1 MSFDLAAFVR
11 PGDAILWGN
20 GTGEPQTLTEALVE
34 QRANLGGVDV
44 FLGAT
49 FSDTLKPE
57 HADHLRFVGI
67 GGIGSN
73 ARLARAGVLD
83 VLPCHVSA
91 LPSLIESGRLP
102 VDLVFV
108 QLSRIGSEGRH
119 SLGLVADYLPPAM
132 KRARAILAEVN
143 DQVPYVVGEAVSP
156 SELSHVLHTSRPP
169 VFVSSPPPG
178 PVEQRIGSLVGSII
192 PDGAVLQLGVGSV
205 PHAIASSLATKREL
219 SIHSGIV
226 GDWIVDLT
234 EAGAITNARKP
245 VDSGITVTGAV
256 FGTRRL
262 YDFVHEN
269 AAIQLRPVS
278 YTHSPAVLGQL
289 SPLFAINSALEV
301 DLTGQVNAE
310 TVGGYHVG
318 AVGGHVDFSRA
329 AMLSPGGRSIV
340 ALPSTAR
347 RATVSRIVTRLSDG
361 VITTP
366 RSDADLVVTEHGIA
380 DLRGVPVRERAKRL
394 IAIADPRFRDQLM
407 SDVRS
412 RPHVC

>member
-1 MSFDLAAFVR
+1 MSLDLAAFAR
-11 PGDAILWGN
+11 PGDTILWGN

-34 QRANLGGVDV
+34 QRSSLGGVDV

-73 ARLARAGVLD
+73 APLARAGVLD

-91 LPSLIESGRLP
+91 LPRLIESGRLP
-102 VDLVFV
+102 VDLVLV
-108 QLSRIGSEGRH
+108 QVSPIGSEGRH
-119 SLGLVADYLPPAM
+119 SLGLVADYLPAAM
-132 KRARAILAEVN
+132 KRARAIVAEVN
-143 DQVPYVVGEAVSP
+143 DQVPYVPGEAVDP
-156 SELSHVLHTSRPP
+156 GELSHVVHTSRPP
-169 VFVSSPPPG
+169 LCVTSPPPG
-178 PVEQRIGSLVGSII
+178 PVEQRIGSLVGSVI

-205 PHAIASSLATKREL
+205 PHAIASSLAMKREL

-226 GDWIVDLT
+226 GDWLVDLV

-245 VDSGITVTGAV
+245 VDSGITVTGAL

-278 YTHSPAVLGQL
+278 YTHSAAVLRQL

-310 TVGGYHVG
+310 TVGGHHVG

-340 ALPSTAR
+340 ALSSTAR
-347 RATVSRIVTRLSDG
+347 RATVTRIVARLSDG
-361 VITTP
+361 VVTTP

-394 IAIADPRFRDQLM
+394 IEVADPRFREELM

-412 RPHVC
+412 RTQI